1 MKKEFFENA
10 KIQYAY
16 DKEHKIYS
24 MVVWLNKQPRIL
36 TFRVGKNLVEVSLAD
51 LNGNVL
57 EVLSHENG
65 HLKYMG
71 KKK

>member
-1 MKKEFFENA
+1 MRKEFFENA

-16 DKEHKIYS
+16 DDKHKIYS
-24 MVVWLNKQPRIL
+24 MVVWLNKKPRIL
-36 TFRVGKNLVEVSLAD
+36 TFRVGGELVEASISD
-51 LNGNVL
+51 LKGNVL

-65 HLKYMG
+65 SLKFM

>member
-1 MKKEFFENA
+1 MKKDLFANA
-10 KIQYAY
+10 SIKYAY
-16 DKEHKIYS
+16 DEKTKIYS

-36 TFRVGKNLVEVSLAD
+36 TFRVGSDLVEISIAD

-65 HLKYMG
+65 KLKFT
-71 KKK
+71 KVS

>member
-1 MKKEFFENA
+1 MRKEFFENA

-16 DKEHKIYS
+16 DDKYRIYS
-24 MVVWLNKQPRIL
+24 MVVWLNKKPRVL
-36 TFRVGKNLVEVSLAD
+36 TFRVGSDIVEVSLSD
-51 LNGNVL
+51 LKGNVL

-65 HLKYMG
+65 ELRFT